1 VILRSITLENI
12 RNHRQTTLAL
22 VPGMNIVC
30 GPNGVGKTSIL
41 EAVSLCAMARSF
53 VPVSDAALAHTGSD
67 AFSARAEAVRDLD
80 VPYRVTV
87 QWREGQRKRI
97 ASTSGD
103 GLTAR
108 DLLGELPVV
117 ALSPD
122 HKSITFGA
130 PAERRAFLDAVL
142 AQASQRYRDLLYE
155 HRRLLKQRN
164 AILADAEGR
173 TERATHVLE
182 PWTDTFAD
190 VSAHIVVRRRQ
201 AVADLAPR
209 VRGAYLEVSGG
220 AERIDVHY
228 VADGLENA
236 AGGTDHGA
244 VALAYQA
251 IARRLFVA
259 EVRRGQTLFGPQKDD
274 LEFTI
279 DGRSVRES
287 ASQGQHKSL
296 LVALK
301 LAECSALRDAT
312 GERPVVLLD
321 DVFSELDHDR
331 CRRVMER
338 VLAQGMQCLLTTT
351 DGHTVRT
358 LLPSGTAVLVAT
370 VRNGEIVHEERHF
383 DAEYNDGTTHR

>member
-1 VILRSITLENI
+1 MILRSITLENI
-12 RNHRQTTLAL
+12 RNHRHTTLTL
-22 VPGMNIVC
+22 VPGMNILC
-30 GPNGVGKTSIL
+30 GPNGVGKTSVL
-41 EAVSLCAMARSF
+41 EAVSMCAMARSF
-53 VPVSDAALAHTGSD
+53 VPVSDAALARTGCD
-67 AFSARAEAVRDLD
+67 AFGVHAEGLRDVD

-97 ASTSGD
+97 TSTSGD
-103 GLTAR
+103 SLTAR
-108 DLLGELPVV
+108 DVLGELPVV

-122 HKSITFGA
+122 HKSITFGG
-130 PAERRAFLDAVL
+130 PAERRAFLDAIL

-164 AILADAEGR
+164 AILSDAEGR
-173 TERATHVLE
+173 PERAAHVLA
-182 PWTDTFAD
+182 PWTEAFVD

-220 AERIDVHY
+220 AERIDVSY
-228 VADGLENA
+228 VADGLAE
-236 AGGTDHGA
+236 
-244 VALAYQA
+244 VASDADQSA
-251 IARRLFVA
+251 IAAAYTTLAQRLHA
-259 EVRRGQTLFGPQKDD
+259 TEVRRGQTLFGPQKDD
-274 LEFTI
+274 LELTI
-279 DGRSVRES
+279 DGRSVRDS

-321 DVFSELDHDR
+321 DLLSELDHDR

-351 DGHTVRT
+351 DGETVRKLVPGESSV
-358 LLPSGTAVLVAT
+358 LLAT
-370 VRNGEIVHEERHF
+370 VRNGEIIHQERHQG
-383 DAEYNDGTTHR
+383 AEHDDGATHR